1 MPLSLGHSPWLLAL
15 AASAAGA
22 LTWWTYRRSATPALS
37 NRRRAL
43 LGGLRFGALA
53 LVLFLLF
60 EPVWRQISEEE
71 TPPSVA
77 VLMDES
83 QSLRVTA
90 AASGSTG
97 TSPSSAAGNPRPAVR
112 RALEGVTGGALAEAR
127 LRIFGFSEGPRR
139 LPDAPGR
146 ALDSLRFDGPRTNLS
161 AALRRAREQLR
172 GENLR
177 AIVLISDGQ
186 YNAGRN
192 PLYQAARSP
201 VPIHTVVVGD
211 TSRRRDVVLRRA
223 EANDLAYTDTRVP
236 VRVGVQSSGGFA
248 GQKVQVS
255 LWDGGERLARRPLT
269 LAEGSATQTVE
280 LAFTP
285 QEAGLRRLTASVARL
300 DGEATYRNNT
310 QPVSLRVLEQK
321 RQVLLLGAAPSPG
334 VSAVRRLLEA
344 DPAAE
349 VTARV
354 SRGAGRFYGG
364 ALPDSLADAFDVA
377 VLAGFPGKAAGAP
390 AARRVSAAVEDGL
403 PALFLMHPQTDLRAL
418 QKHFSGVLP
427 ARPEQ
432 IRSSTVQATFA
443 PTAAGRRHPVLEN
456 LQPGSN
462 APSASG
468 SAWTRLPPLRQSQTR
483 WQLAPDARPLATAR
497 VRGMDTGTP
506 LLVTRRRAGQR
517 SGVLLGSGTWRW
529 ANLPQALEGA
539 SSLWP
544 RLLSN
549 LVQWTSAVENDQPV
563 RVEPASPTFAGGEA
577 VRLTGQVYD
586 SALDPV
592 EDASVEITLT
602 GESAGAPP
610 NDGDDSKGKR
620 YSFQM
625 QSLGEGRYALDAPA
639 LPPGR
644 YEYEATAQ
652 KDGQTLGTDQ
662 GAFAVGRSRREFRR
676 PRANA
681 ALMRQIAGRSG
692 GSFHPA
698 VEAGAL
704 PGRVAAAGL
713 APRVER
719 TPQETPLWERY
730 GSLVAALLLLGAEWV
745 LRRRSGMA

>member
-15 AASAAGA
+15 AALAAGA
-22 LTWWTYRRSATPALS
+22 LTWWAYRRPATPALS
-37 NRRRAL
+37 PRWRAL

-77 VLMDES
+77 VLLDES

-90 AASGSTG
+90 ASGSTDAPPD
-97 TSPSSAAGNPRPAVR
+97 TAGDPRPAVR
-112 RALEGVTGGALAEAR
+112 RALGELEDGALDNAR
-127 LRIFGFSEGPRR
+127 LRVFGFSEGPRR

-146 ALDSLRFDGPRTNLS
+146 ALDSLRFEGARTNLS

-177 AIVLISDGQ
+177 AVVLVSDGQ

-211 TSRRRDVVLRRA
+211 TSRQRDVVLRRA

-236 VRVGVQSSGGFA
+236 VRVSIQSDGFA
-248 GQKVQVS
+248 DQPVQVS
-255 LWDGGERLARRPLT
+255 LWDGGERLARRSIT

-280 LAFTP
+280 LAFVP
-285 QEAGLRRLTASVARL
+285 QEAGLKRLTAGVARL

-334 VSAVRRLLEA
+334 VSAVRHLLEA

-349 VTARV
+349 VTTRV
-354 SRGAGRFYGG
+354 SRGQGQFYGG
-364 ALPDSLADAFDVA
+364 ALPDSLAEAFDVA
-377 VLAGFPGKAAGAP
+377 VLAGFPGQAAGAQ
-390 AARRVSAAVEDGL
+390 AARRVARAVESGL

-418 QKHFSGVLP
+418 RQHFSDGLP

-432 IRSSTVQATFA
+432 IRGSTVQATFA

-456 LQPGSN
+456 LPSGSN
-462 APSASG
+462 ASASSSG
-468 SAWTRLPPLRQSQTR
+468 SAWTRLPPLRKSQTR
-483 WQLAPDARPLATAR
+483 WQPAPEARTLATAR
-497 VRGMDTGTP
+497 VRGVDTGAP
-506 LLVTRRRAGQR
+506 LLLTRRRAGQR
-517 SGVLLGSGTWRW
+517 AAMLLGAGTWRW
-529 ANLPQALEGA
+529 ANLPQALEDA

-544 RLLSN
+544 GLLSN
-549 LVQWTSAVENDQPV
+549 LVQWTSTVENDQPV
-563 RVEPASPTFAGGEA
+563 RVEPARPTFAGGEA

-592 EDASVEITLT
+592 EGASVEVTLT
-602 GESAGAPP
+602 GSPQGGPEGGNGGA
-610 NDGDDSKGKR
+610 DGSDKR

-644 YEYEATAQ
+644 YEYEATAT
-652 KDGQTLGTDQ
+652 KEGQTLGTDR
-662 GAFAVGRSRREFRR
+662 GAFAVGRSTLEFRR

-681 ALMRQIAGRSG
+681 DLMRQIAGRSG
-692 GSFHPA
+692 GSFHSA
-698 VEAGAL
+698 DESNAL
-704 PGRVAAAGL
+704 PDRVAAAGL

-730 GSLVAALLLLGAEWV
+730 GFLVAALLLLGAEWV